1 MFQSSSC
8 CGRAVEGKWWL
19 LIKWLSNCVLP
30 LAYCSR
36 FIHVDVDWAQCI
48 VRFGSAF
55 VREIYRKIWWSMF
68 CKNCGVYAY
77 GGGRVVESKYKR
89 PACPFNVHFFSL
101 SFKTGVAACDDSHT
115 ATWGGG
121 LAHILSLPSCISG
134 GTSVNTCE
142 KVAVKSDPLRES
154 VEAYLFKL
162 RLGLETK
169 TCRPHRRGHE
179 ALQKS
184 WIETCYRIL
193 L

>member
-1 MFQSSSC
+1 M
-8 CGRAVEGKWWL
+8 WW
-19 LIKWLSNCVLP
+19 NP
-30 LAYCSR
+30 
-36 FIHVDVDWAQCI
+36 
-48 VRFGSAF
+48 
-55 VREIYRKIWWSMF
+55 
-68 CKNCGVYAY
+68 
-77 GGGRVVESKYKR
+77 
-89 PACPFNVHFFSL
+89 CPFNVHSFSL

-134 GTSVNTCE
+134 GTGVNTCE

-162 RLGLETK
+162 RLGQKSCNRCLETK

-193 L
+193 LKQRKKLSLPPNEPEKQLNWQLCCYFDTCENRSWLLQMCSGMHLCSVSVMVMKSVCCVARHLCHN

>member
-8 CGRAVEGKWWL
+8 CGRAGEGKWWL

-89 PACPFNVHFFSL
+89 PACTSCDGIRVRSTCIFSVCHLKLVLLHVMILTQLPEAEGWLIFCHFRPVSA
-101 SFKTGVAACDDSHT
+101 VA
-115 ATWGGG
+115 
-121 LAHILSLPSCISG
+121 P
-134 GTSVNTCE
+134 V
-142 KVAVKSDPLRES
+142 
-154 VEAYLFKL
+154 
-162 RLGLETK
+162 
-169 TCRPHRRGHE
+169 
-179 ALQKS
+179 
-184 WIETCYRIL
+184 
-193 L
+193 